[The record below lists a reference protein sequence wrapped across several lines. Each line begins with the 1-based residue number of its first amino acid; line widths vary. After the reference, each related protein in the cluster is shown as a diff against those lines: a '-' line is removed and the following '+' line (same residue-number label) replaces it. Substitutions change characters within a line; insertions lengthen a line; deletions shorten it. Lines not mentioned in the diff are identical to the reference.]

1 MKLNYQYFLTI
12 LIVLTVTAALLI
24 IRKMLFGFFRRL
36 AKRTSS
42 EIDDLLLD
50 GLEGPSSLLI
60 IALALYVSIRLSEL
74 PEAYHGY
81 VEKGL
86 YLSLILTVTMGL
98 ANISG
103 RIIAFFLKK
112 AELPI
117 SVTSLLHTVT
127 KAMVYAIG
135 ALTIL
140 NFLGVSITPIIT
152 ALGVGG
158 LAMAL
163 ALQDT
168 LSNLFA
174 GIHILAEHTIRVGD
188 FIKLETGQEGYVED
202 IGWRT
207 TRIRMLPNN
216 MVIVPNSKLSQS
228 VVTNYNLP
236 ERRMAILVPV
246 SVSYDSNPDAVEQA
260 LLDVAK
266 KTAAEVTG
274 LLSEP
279 EPSVRFVPGFGASS
293 LDFTLICHIREI
305 TDQQPVLHELHRRIL
320 KRLKNDG
327 IQIPFPTR
335 TIFVKTD
342 PSETRRPS

>member
-1 MKLNYQYFLTI
+1 MKLNYQYLLTI
-12 LIVLTVTAALLI
+12 LTVLTVTAALLVF
-24 IRKMLFGFFRRL
+24 RKILFGLFRRL

-60 IALALYVSIRLSEL
+60 IAIALYVSIRLSEL
-74 PEAYHGY
+74 PEAYHVY

-103 RIIAFFLKK
+103 RIIAFLLKK
-112 AELPI
+112 ADLPI

-127 KAMVYAIG
+127 KATVYAIG

-202 IGWRT
+202 ISWRT

-260 LLDVAK
+260 LLEVAK
-266 KTAAEVTG
+266 KTAAEVPG

-279 EPSVRFVPGFGASS
+279 EPSVRFVPGFGAYS

-305 TDQQPVLHELHRRIL
+305 TDQQTVLHELHRKIFERF
-320 KRLKNDG
+320 KNDG
-327 IQIPFPTR
+327 IHVPFPTR
-335 TIFVKTD
+335 TICVKTD
-342 PSETRRPS
+342 PAETRRPS

>member
-1 MKLNYQYFLTI
+1 MKLNYQYLLTI
-12 LIVLTVTAALLI
+12 LIVLTVTVALLI

-98 ANISG
+98 ANIGG

-127 KAMVYAIG
+127 RAMVYAIG

-260 LLDVAK
+260 LLEVAK
-266 KTAAEVTG
+266 KTAAEVPG

-279 EPSVRFVPGFGASS
+279 EPSVRFVPGFGAYS

-305 TDQQPVLHELHRRIL
+305 TDQQPVLHELHRKIFERF
-320 KRLKNDG
+320 KNDG

-335 TIFVKTD
+335 SICVKTD